1 MVIAP
6 GAAALLKEVLA
17 RVLLGV
23 DETRSLLKDVL
34 PIALLEAAGAVAY
47 LLRDV
52 LAKAMWGAA
61 ALLTAHGTAEAV
73 ALLKKVLAILLF
85 KVAEATLLFKDV
97 SEAVEDEV
105 LLNEALTALFEEVLA
120 STACEAAALLSD
132 E

>member
-1 MVIAP
+1 M
-6 GAAALLKEVLA
+6 LA

-23 DETRSLLKDVL
+23 AEARSLLKDVL

-85 KVAEATLLFKDV
+85 EVVEATILCKDML
-97 SEAVEDEV
+97 EAVEDEV
-105 LLNEALTALFEEVLA
+105 LLNEVLTALFEEVLA